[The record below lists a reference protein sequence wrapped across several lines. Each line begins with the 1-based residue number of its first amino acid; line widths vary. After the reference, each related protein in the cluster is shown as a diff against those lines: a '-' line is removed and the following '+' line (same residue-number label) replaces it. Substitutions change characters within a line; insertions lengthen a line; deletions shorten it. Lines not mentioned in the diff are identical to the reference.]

1 MTISPQFASLYG
13 GQEVIVWSDCLLDL
27 GTDFL
32 VGDMV
37 FVRVMQILRLY
48 VYQEKEFLQRFIFL
62 AVDLFHAFVV
72 TFKST
77 FTYHLT
83 ARVVG
88 HH

>member
-1 MTISPQFASLYG
+1 MFAYTFILSVIIYDTYVSLFHISFHLAYMTIS
-13 GQEVIVWSDCLLDL
+13 
-27 GTDFL
+27 
-32 VGDMV
+32 
-37 FVRVMQILRLY
+37 VMLRLY